1 MYLIRKE
8 TRVCVSTPAKLN
20 LFLEL
25 RSRRVDGF
33 HEMDTLMV
41 PVDLF
46 DSVSVRPRT
55 DKQINLTCHWAAGYS
70 EAIGGQLP
78 EPENNIVHKALTM
91 LQTRSGIDQGADVQ
105 MTKRIPSQAG
115 MGGGSS
121 DAMAALV
128 AGNKVWELGWSR
140 EQLMELGAELGS
152 DVPFFASGGLAH
164 CTGRG
169 EKISAIKTNGRMH
182 FVVIK
187 PDVGLSTP
195 EVFRHAVVPSSP
207 TTSRAMIEAIETMNL
222 RAIGN
227 LLFNRLQTAAAAITA
242 WVDEIRNLMDGWSV
256 LGHQMSGSGTSYF
269 ALCRNKRH
277 ARHLAARLRA
287 TRLGRVFLV
296 SSMNLEPSL

>member
-1 MYLIRKE
+1 M
-8 TRVCVSTPAKLN
+8 STPAKLN

-25 RSRRVDGF
+25 LSRRADGF
-33 HEMDTLMV
+33 HELDTLMV

-46 DSVSVRPRT
+46 DSLSVRPRN
-55 DKQINLTCHWAAGYS
+55 DEQINLACQWAAGYS
-70 EAIGGQLP
+70 EAIGGELP
-78 EPENNIVHKALTM
+78 SAENNIAYKALKM

-105 MTKRIPSQAG
+105 MSKRIPSQAG

-128 AGNKVWELGWSR
+128 AGNQVWNLGWSR
-140 EQLMELGAELGS
+140 DQLMELGAELGS
-152 DVPFFASGGLAH
+152 DVPFFASGSLAR

-169 EKISAIKTNGRMH
+169 EKINAIKTNGRMH

-195 EVFRHAVVPSSP
+195 EVFRHAVVPDSP
-207 TTSRAMIEAIETMNL
+207 TTSQPLLNAIETMNL
-222 RAIGN
+222 RSIGN
-227 LLFNRLQTAAAAITA
+227 LLFNRLQTAATAITS
-242 WVDEIRNLMDGWSV
+242 WIDEIAKVMSGLSV

-269 ALCRNKRH
+269 ALCRNQRH

-287 TRLGRVFLV
+287 TRLGRVFCV
-296 SSMNLEPSL
+296 SSMNLVPSL